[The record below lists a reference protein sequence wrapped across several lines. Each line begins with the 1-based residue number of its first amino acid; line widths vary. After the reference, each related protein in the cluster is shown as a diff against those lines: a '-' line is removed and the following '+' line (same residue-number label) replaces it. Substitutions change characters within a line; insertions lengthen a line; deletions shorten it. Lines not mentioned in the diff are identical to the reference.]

1 MPQIGW
7 SEILVI
13 ILVAILVI
21 GPKDLP
27 VVLRKFIQIKNGIKN
42 YVNSFQKGIDDIVQE
57 QEKDIKKIIDINPE
71 EKNKKKPENC
81 FGDNGGA
88 LEIDCPSLQ
97 FTITFNWWEK
107 GTRELEPAQNNGF
120 ISPAVREPTMQKSPS
135 MQ

>member
-57 QEKDIKKIIDINPE
+57 QEKDIKKIIDIDPE
-71 EKNKKKPENC
+71 EKSKKKPEK
-81 FGDNGGA
+81 
-88 LEIDCPSLQ
+88 I
-97 FTITFNWWEK
+97 
-107 GTRELEPAQNNGF
+107 
-120 ISPAVREPTMQKSPS
+120 
-135 MQ
+135 

>member
-42 YVNSFQKGIDDIVQE
+42 YVNSFQNFDYPNMGFQNK
-57 QEKDIKKIIDINPE
+57 IKTQSLILFVDQTVNM
-71 EKNKKKPENC
+71 C
-81 FGDNGGA
+81 FECVV
-88 LEIDCPSLQ
+88 LSKVL
-97 FTITFNWWEK
+97 
-107 GTRELEPAQNNGF
+107 L
-120 ISPAVREPTMQKSPS
+120 S
-135 MQ
+135 

>member
-57 QEKDIKKIIDINPE
+57 KEKDIKKIIDINPE
-71 EKNKKKPENC
+71 EKNKKKPEN
-81 FGDNGGA
+81 
-88 LEIDCPSLQ
+88 
-97 FTITFNWWEK
+97 T
-107 GTRELEPAQNNGF
+107 
-120 ISPAVREPTMQKSPS
+120 
-135 MQ
+135 

>member
-42 YVNSFQKGIDDIVQE
+42 YINSFQKGIDDIVQE

-71 EKNKKKPENC
+71 EKNKKKPEN
-81 FGDNGGA
+81 
-88 LEIDCPSLQ
+88 
-97 FTITFNWWEK
+97 T
-107 GTRELEPAQNNGF
+107 
-120 ISPAVREPTMQKSPS
+120 
-135 MQ
+135 

>member
-7 SEILVI
+7 SEILVR

-27 VVLRKFIQIKNGIKN
+27 VVIRKFIQIKNGIKN

-71 EKNKKKPENC
+71 EKNKKK
-81 FGDNGGA
+81 
-88 LEIDCPSLQ
+88 
-97 FTITFNWWEK
+97 TEK
-107 GTRELEPAQNNGF
+107 
-120 ISPAVREPTMQKSPS
+120 I
-135 MQ
+135 

>member
-27 VVLRKFIQIKNGIKN
+27 VVIKKFVQIKNGIKN

-57 QEKDIKKIIDINPE
+57 QEKDIKKIIDIDPE
-71 EKNKKKPENC
+71 EKNKKKPEK
-81 FGDNGGA
+81 
-88 LEIDCPSLQ
+88 I
-97 FTITFNWWEK
+97 
-107 GTRELEPAQNNGF
+107 
-120 ISPAVREPTMQKSPS
+120 
-135 MQ
+135 

>member
-27 VVLRKFIQIKNGIKN
+27 VVIKKFVQIKNGIKN

-57 QEKDIKKIIDINPE
+57 QEKDIKKIVNIDLDDEI
-71 EKNKKKPENC
+71 KKRK
-81 FGDNGGA
+81 
-88 LEIDCPSLQ
+88 
-97 FTITFNWWEK
+97 
-107 GTRELEPAQNNGF
+107 
-120 ISPAVREPTMQKSPS
+120 ISHNFYFYECK
-135 MQ
+135 

>member
-13 ILVAILVI
+13 ILVAIIVI

-27 VVLRKFIQIKNGIKN
+27 VVLRKFIKIKNVIKN

-71 EKNKKKPENC
+71 EKNKKK
-81 FGDNGGA
+81 
-88 LEIDCPSLQ
+88 
-97 FTITFNWWEK
+97 TEK
-107 GTRELEPAQNNGF
+107 
-120 ISPAVREPTMQKSPS
+120 I
-135 MQ
+135 

>member
-27 VVLRKFIQIKNGIKN
+27 VVIKKFVQVKNGIKN

-57 QEKDIKKIIDINPE
+57 QEKDIKEIVNIDLDDE
-71 EKNKKKPENC
+71 NKKKK
-81 FGDNGGA
+81 D
-88 LEIDCPSLQ
+88 
-97 FTITFNWWEK
+97 
-107 GTRELEPAQNNGF
+107 
-120 ISPAVREPTMQKSPS
+120 KS
-135 MQ
+135 

>member
-27 VVLRKFIQIKNGIKN
+27 IVLRKFIQIKNGIKN

-57 QEKDIKKIIDINPE
+57 QEKDIKKIIDIKPE
-71 EKNKKKPENC
+71 EKNKKEPEK
-81 FGDNGGA
+81 
-88 LEIDCPSLQ
+88 I
-97 FTITFNWWEK
+97 
-107 GTRELEPAQNNGF
+107 
-120 ISPAVREPTMQKSPS
+120 
-135 MQ
+135 

>member
-27 VVLRKFIQIKNGIKN
+27 VVIKKFVQIKNGIKN

-57 QEKDIKKIIDINPE
+57 QEKDIKKIVNIDLDDE
-71 EKNKKKPENC
+71 NKKK
-81 FGDNGGA
+81 
-88 LEIDCPSLQ
+88 
-97 FTITFNWWEK
+97 K
-107 GTRELEPAQNNGF
+107 
-120 ISPAVREPTMQKSPS
+120 ISHNFYFYEYK
-135 MQ
+135 